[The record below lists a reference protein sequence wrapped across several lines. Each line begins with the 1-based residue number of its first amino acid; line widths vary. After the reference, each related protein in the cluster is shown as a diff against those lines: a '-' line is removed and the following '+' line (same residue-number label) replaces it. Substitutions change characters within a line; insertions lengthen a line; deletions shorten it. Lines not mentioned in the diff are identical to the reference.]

1 MGEHLLEGL
10 LAGAGG
16 LLGEELLHQ
25 GRPLAKL
32 SWKSALSLRVL
43 HLRLL
48 LLPNLRLRGI

>member
-25 GRPLAKL
+25 GRSLAKL
-32 SWKSALSLRVL
+32 SCKSALSLQVL

-48 LLPNLRLRGI
+48 LLPNLRL